1 VEGTSSQ
8 DWTGLTANFA
18 TGENPVHELRSDNNL
33 SILYYSA
40 RSLLPKIDHLSS
52 LCLASD
58 PDIVCIVESW
68 LCNEITDSEIA
79 LPGYS
84 PVRLDRNR
92 YGGCVLL
99 YNY

>member
-1 VEGTSSQ
+1 M
-8 DWTGLTANFA
+8 
-18 TGENPVHELRSDNNL
+18 
-33 SILYYSA
+33 
-40 RSLLPKIDHLSS
+40 LPKIDHLSA

-84 PVRLDRNR
+84 LVRLDRNR
-92 YGGCVLL
+92 HGGGVLL
-99 YNY
+99 YIKDVFFL